1 MIHGKKEDEAYN
13 TTTGIYIIKLKSVY
27 ILCLYNDAKKQ
38 FEKLE
43 KFASYLIESGHCHQ
57 TGRRSSVFHIKEL

>member
-1 MIHGKKEDEAYN
+1 MIHAKKADEGQN
-13 TTTGIYIIKLKSVY
+13 TTGIYIIKLKSVY
-27 ILCLYNDAKKQ
+27 ILCLYNDTKQ